1 LVKSEHLSSHEV
13 NSRFSKLRWDNLP
26 VINSKSNHIVTQQ
39 KDVYHRLLH
48 KFISAN
54 LPALQ
59 LLEAGT
65 MSEEKI
71 FKLAHKLRGGSLSLG
86 LEKLSE
92 LCLMFEEFS
101 ANKTKQHPSFDDLTR
116 TLRQSI
122 DTINSM
128 LRDTT
133 TKKVINNPSQDMTDE
148 ALTSCFKFGLKVLSS
163 HSLQEVK
170 PFLEQLQ
177 SYGLEQ
183 IYRDVEHQLDDFD
196 FSGAAR
202 VIKTAAKVKGLDL
215 D

>member
-1 LVKSEHLSSHEV
+1 
-13 NSRFSKLRWDNLP
+13 
-26 VINSKSNHIVTQQ
+26 
-39 KDVYHRLLH
+39 
-48 KFISAN
+48 
-54 LPALQ
+54 
-59 LLEAGT
+59 
-65 MSEEKI
+65 
-71 FKLAHKLRGGSLSLG
+71 
-86 LEKLSE
+86 
-92 LCLMFEEFS
+92 MFEEFS